1 MCYTLIER
9 KGRNMKNILEN
20 TAVKILENVENPL
33 WWLAV
38 MVTAGDLTESE
49 AGYLIVE
56 YGIK

>member
-1 MCYTLIER
+1 
-9 KGRNMKNILEN
+9 MKNIIEN

-38 MVTAGDLTESE
+38 MITAGDLTESE
-49 AGYLIVE
+49 AGYLIVT